1 MNDKTENKESNTIN
15 VEFQVDYF
23 NEGIDINLAD
33 TIDLTEII
41 NSTNEEQNEQ

>member
-1 MNDKTENKESNTIN
+1 MDDKTDNKDSNTIS
-15 VEFQVDYF
+15 VEFPVDYF